1 MSPYNQWGAPQNGV
15 VIYGTTAPVPVAQTP
30 APRRI
35 WLPNELTFD
44 AVGADGRWSGYRYIS
59 ASNTVF
65 YSQPCSFEGCSDL
78 TIWVEA
84 GKTTAGALTLKVALM
99 GGMVAGQDYKN
110 NATQLNGAGAG
121 VDTLTTSTTVGAHMC
136 IWTGDLVTNSNV
148 LFRGFTPLYWH
159 LAVTPSAAN
168 LPFTVWAVGR

>member
-65 YSQPCSFEGCSDL
+65 YSQPYSFEGCSDL
-78 TIWVEA
+78 MVWVET
-84 GKTTAGALTLKVALM
+84 GKTAAGVLTLKVALM

-110 NATQLNGAGAG
+110 NATQLNGAGAN
-121 VDTLTTSTTVGAHMC
+121 VDTLSTSTTGGAHMRL
-136 IWTGDLVTNSNV
+136 WTGDQITTSNA
-148 LFRGFTPLYWH
+148 LYRGITPLYWH
-159 LAVTPSAAN
+159 LAITPSAAN